1 MHKEILSFSLMVF
14 TGFFAIMNPIANAP
28 VFLGLTGDMD
38 EPSRELVARK
48 ASIAAFFIVLAFIL
62 FGRLIFHLFGI
73 TIPAFKVTGGIL
85 VFLVGMDMLRSRKS
99 EIHGHNMTL
108 SEDDDVS
115 ISPLAIPILAGPGT
129 IVTAMNYVSG
139 DSTVKMF
146 IVIIIF
152 MVLIVLTYITF
163 ILSEKILKWLGKS
176 MVTVITKIMGLIIA
190 IIGTE
195 MVINGTQM
203 AFHLSK

>member
-195 MVINGTQM
+195 MVINGIKM
-203 AFHLSK
+203 AFHLVQ